1 MGKRKRFIVT
11 GGCTYGVDNHGDDA
25 MLSCLIRGLKKKYI
39 NPEIIFLA
47 RHPNKKFDDLYKF
60 KSLKN
65 LDHDHKDLA
74 KNRFF
79 LGMNAKDKTTH
90 LKKISK
96 AMSKADMLIVGG
108 NLFMEVHKNS
118 FLEGVSSY
126 TATLATLA
134 RFHSVPI
141 SLFGVN
147 IVDDVLD
154 KTTIDHAKFLV
165 GVSNGVSVREA
176 HVIQRLKKMNIKKLK
191 NVKVFGDPAYGMDIK
206 TKGIFATKNILKK
219 IKLKIPKDKKIF
231 GINIRYEYFNGFKK
245 SQLDKFFKKISS
257 LVDKIDKEFN
267 PFFLFIPN
275 CTYKQS
281 NPWHNDVLIHQL
293 IVKNLKRKIN
303 YHFVEDNLNVFEA
316 LSLFKVVDFHITN
329 RRHSFIFSSI
339 MNKPSILINGS
350 WADHQIPALKELG
363 LPNQLY
369 DTKRETEQ
377 NLILKMRRTFKNY
390 KVIQKKLKKNIKYL
404 RRRSE
409 DQVKFITSKI

>member
-1 MGKRKRFIVT
+1 MGKRKTFIIT

-25 MLSCLIRGLKKKYI
+25 MLSCLVRGLKKKYN
-39 NPEIIFLA
+39 NPKIIFLA
-47 RHPNKKFDDLYKF
+47 RHPNKKFDNLYKF

-79 LGMNAKDKTTH
+79 LGMNFNDKTEH

-134 RFHSVPI
+134 RFHSVPV

-147 IVDDVLD
+147 IVDEVKDQ
-154 KTTIDHAKFLV
+154 TTMDHAKFLV
-165 GVSNGVSVREA
+165 GISNGVSARES
-176 HVIQRLKKMNIKKLK
+176 HVIQRLKDMKIKNLK

-206 TKGIFATKNILKK
+206 TKGIFSTNSVLKK
-219 IKLKIPKDKKIF
+219 IKIKLPKDKKIF

-245 SQLDKFFKKISS
+245 HQLDKFFKKMSS
-257 LVDKIDKEFN
+257 IIDKIDNEFN
-267 PFFLFIPN
+267 PFFIFIPN

-281 NPWHNDVLIHQL
+281 NPWHNDVLIHKL
-293 IVKNLKRKIN
+293 IIKYLKNKIR
-303 YHFVEDNLNVFEA
+303 YHFVKDNLSVFET
-316 LSLFKVVDFHITN
+316 LSLFKIVDFHMTN
-329 RRHSFIFSSI
+329 RRHSFIFSSL

-363 LPNQLY
+363 LKEQLF
-369 DTKRETEQ
+369 DTKKESEKK
-377 NLILKMRRTFKNY
+377 LIFKIKKTFKNY
-390 KVIQKKLKKNIKYL
+390 KKIQKKLKKNIKYL
-404 RRRSE
+404 RKRSE
-409 DQVKFITSKI
+409 NQVNYITNKI

>member
-1 MGKRKRFIVT
+1 MNKKKRFIVT
-11 GGCTYGVDNHGDDA
+11 GGCTYGVSNHGDDA
-25 MLSCLIRGLKKKYI
+25 MLSCLIRGLNKKYK

-47 RHPNKKFDDLYKF
+47 RHPNKKFDNLFKF

-79 LGMNAKDKTTH
+79 LGMNSNDKTYH

-96 AMSKADMLIVGG
+96 AMSKADMLIIGG

-134 RFHSVPI
+134 RFHSVPV

-147 IVDDVLD
+147 IVDEVENI
-154 KTTIDHAKFLV
+154 TTMEHARFLI
-165 GVSNGVSVREA
+165 GISNGVSVRES
-176 HVIQRLKKMNIKKLK
+176 HVIKRLKNMKIKNTK

-206 TKGIFATKNILKK
+206 SKGIFSTTNVLKK
-219 IKLKIPKDKKIF
+219 IKFNIPKKRKIF

-245 SQLDKFFKKISS
+245 HQLDKFFKKMSNLIE
-257 LVDKIDKEFN
+257 KIDNEFN

-281 NPWHNDVLIHQL
+281 NPWHNDELIHKQ
-293 IVKNLKRKIN
+293 IIKKVRNKIDF
-303 YHFVEDNLNVFEA
+303 HFVKDNLSVFET
-316 LSLFKVVDFHITN
+316 LSLFKVVDFHMTN
-329 RRHSFIFSSI
+329 RRHSFIFSSL
-339 MNKPSILINGS
+339 MHKPSILINGS

-363 LPNQLY
+363 LPEQLF
-369 DTKRETEQ
+369 DEKKESEKK
-377 NLILKMRRTFKNY
+377 LIYKIKKTFKNY
-390 KVIQKKLKKNIKYL
+390 KKIQLKLKKNITYL
-404 RRRSE
+404 RKRSE
-409 DQVKFITSKI
+409 NQVNFITNKI